1 MTSFFSMA
9 LAPLLRKAFICL
21 IKAKTR
27 SIEAGFAFSRCYSI
41 VCFIALYIFAVCSSA
56 LSRDMRSRSAEE
68 P

>member
-27 SIEAGFAFSRCYSI
+27 SIEAGFAFSKMLFNCMFHRI
-41 VCFIALYIFAVCSSA
+41 VHISGMFIGFI
-56 LSRDMRSRSAEE
+56 